1 MKQFDLSRSEF
12 APYGFTCER
21 WEPKRMP
28 RPDRHNEVELN
39 LLDDGTLTYAM
50 WGKRVEVHGGRLAV
64 FWAAAP
70 HQIIDYR
77 DVAGYYVVT
86 VPLAWVL
93 SWDLPDWLIKP
104 LLNGRLIQEPDEDS
118 AEFDRHLLNNWLQ
131 DLNCGE
137 PERCEITLLELKARL
152 LRLALRQEK
161 NPAAG
166 ARSGIGG
173 SGGKE
178 NYSKV
183 EEMAK
188 FVVQNYTRPIKVE
201 DIARH
206 VGLHPDYAA
215 TLFRKTFGTT
225 LNRFVTDHRI
235 HHAQRM
241 LVTTDAKII
250 DVAFQSGFNSLS
262 RFNAAFKALCGCTP
276 RRYRNTHRL

>member
-1 MKQFDLSRSEF
+1 MKQFDTSRPEF
-12 APYGFTCER
+12 EPYGFTCER
-21 WEPKRMP
+21 WEPKRMS

-39 LLDDGTLTYAM
+39 LLDGGTLTYAM
-50 WGKRVEVHGGRLAV
+50 WGNRVEVHGGRLAV
-64 FWAAAP
+64 FWAAVP

-77 DVAGYYVVT
+77 DVTGYYVVT

-93 SWDLPDWLIKP
+93 SWDLPAWLVTP
-104 LLNGRLIQEPDEDS
+104 LLNGRLLQEPDESS
-118 AEFDRHLLNNWLQ
+118 AEFDRHLFRNWFS

-137 PERCEITLLELKARL
+137 SQRSEITLLELKARL

-161 NPAAG
+161 NPRGRTKVGAG
-166 ARSGIGG
+166 S
-173 SGGKE
+173 SE
-178 NYSKV
+178 ESESYTKV

-188 FVVQNYTRPIKVE
+188 FVVQNYTRAIKVE

-215 TLFRKTFGTT
+215 TIFRKTFGTT
-225 LNRFVTDHRI
+225 LNRFVTEHRI